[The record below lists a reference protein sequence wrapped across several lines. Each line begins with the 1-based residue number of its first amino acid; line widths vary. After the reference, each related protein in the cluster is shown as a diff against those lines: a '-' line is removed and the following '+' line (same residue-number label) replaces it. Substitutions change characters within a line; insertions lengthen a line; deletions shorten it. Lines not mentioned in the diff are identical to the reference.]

1 MPVTIVHFSSPS
13 PASGRPSRREG
24 DLGTLTLVV
33 FTQLLTYFL
42 GWIISLNAS
51 NELELAASEQQNQ
64 SAYDRMARTG
74 HILAKTVTA
83 EELSRPLAIVDGAGW
98 LGGSIRG
105 WNVLCLAAAGG
116 RHSALYHAAGANVTV
131 LDISDGMLELDR
143 RVSQEL
149 KFNVRLIHGSMLD
162 MPMLRDAEFDLVIQ
176 PVSTCYVPDVAR
188 VFAEVS
194 RVLKP
199 NGLYIS
205 QHKQPINL
213 QASLKTQNG
222 KYAIETEL
230 GTVAI
235 AAKADEPSPLREPS
249 TREFAHSLE
258 SILGGICK
266 SGMVIEDI
274 QEPNHANQDASIDT
288 MGHRSR
294 FVPPYLRIKARKKG
308 GSPTVVSGLIL
319 P

>member
-1 MPVTIVHFSSPS
+1 
-13 PASGRPSRREG
+13 
-24 DLGTLTLVV
+24 
-33 FTQLLTYFL
+33 
-42 GWIISLNAS
+42 LNAS
-51 NELELAASEQQNQ
+51 DELELASSEQQNQ
-64 SAYDRMARTG
+64 AAYDRMARAG

-83 EELSRPLAIVDGAGW
+83 EELGRPLAIVDGAGW

-105 WNVLCLAAAGG
+105 WKVLCLAAAGG

-149 KFNVRLIHGSMLD
+149 KFNVRLIQGSMLE
-162 MPMLRDAEFDLVIQ
+162 MPMLQDAEFDLVIQ
-176 PVSTCYVPDVAR
+176 PVSTCYVPEVAC
-188 VFAEVS
+188 VFAEVA

-199 NGLYIS
+199 NGLYVS

-222 KYAIETEL
+222 KYAIETEQ
-230 GTVAI
+230 GAIAI
-235 AAKADEPSPLREPS
+235 AAKPDEPSPLREPS

-274 QEPNHANQDASIDT
+274 VEPNHAKNDSRPDSI
-288 MGHRSR
+288 GHRSR
-294 FVPPYLRIKARKKG
+294 FLPPYIRIKARKKG
-308 GSPTVVSGLIL
+308 GQAKQSSGLIL